1 MIIKSVLTP
10 FLFGLVGIF
19 AFAPFSIEFLIFV
32 SYIYLINELI
42 SHKKAS
48 FLRILLWGIGHWG
61 FGMSWIIVSVY
72 YYGETTIAL
81 SAFIYILLIMIL
93 ALVFTSPLIL
103 INKLLLNVEI
113 NNTFIKI
120 FIISTLLLISET
132 SRYFLLNGVPWLI
145 PGNIF
150 IDTITQNI
158 YPIFGVSSA
167 SFLLYLLCVS
177 ILMFKNK
184 KAFYAVLVLSLICVL
199 PQYKSEEKEANYLV
213 TIIQPSSDPF
223 LKYTAGYYETIENNL
238 LELINESSTE
248 SQLIVL
254 PEAELPYSIQQT
266 RFTNFLLKSNISEK
280 ILLGAWSVE
289 NNKLFNVIYSPN
301 NRTLYKKQHLVP
313 FGEYIPFISSLRGL
327 IDFFDLPMSNVIHG
341 QDNQKNIKINNNIT
355 VATPICF
362 DIAFPRTVRKMNQS
376 SDLIINISNDTWFG
390 SSIGP
395 HHHLEIARIRSIEN
409 DKWTIRATND
419 GYSAFIS
426 NKGTI
431 VDFLDKGDVGIL
443 EGYVN
448 LRESRSFY
456 NEYGYIFSYV
466 IIFISLLMFLIVCFR
481 SKKV

>member
-1 MIIKSVLTP
+1 
-10 FLFGLVGIF
+10 
-19 AFAPFSIEFLIFV
+19 
-32 SYIYLINELI
+32 
-42 SHKKAS
+42 
-48 FLRILLWGIGHWG
+48 
-61 FGMSWIIVSVY
+61 
-72 YYGETTIAL
+72 
-81 SAFIYILLIMIL
+81 
-93 ALVFTSPLIL
+93 
-103 INKLLLNVEI
+103 
-113 NNTFIKI
+113 
-120 FIISTLLLISET
+120 
-132 SRYFLLNGVPWLI
+132 
-145 PGNIF
+145 
-150 IDTITQNI
+150 
-158 YPIFGVSSA
+158 
-167 SFLLYLLCVS
+167 
-177 ILMFKNK
+177 MFKNK
-184 KAFYAVLVLSLICVL
+184 KAFYFVLVLGLICVL
-199 PQYKSEEKEANYLV
+199 PQYKSEEKEANYLA

-301 NRTLYKKQHLVP
+301 NSTLYKKQHLVP
-313 FGEYIPFISSLRGL
+313 FGEYIPFISSLRGI

-376 SDLIINISNDTWFG
+376 SDLIINVSNDTWFG

-448 LRESRSFY
+448 LRDSRSFY
-456 NEYGYIFSYV
+456 NKYGYIFSYV
-466 IIFISLLMFLIVCFR
+466 IIFISLLMLLIVCLR
-481 SKKV
+481 SRKV

>member
-1 MIIKSVLTP
+1 MILKSILTP
-10 FLFGLVGIF
+10 LFFGLVGIF

-42 SHKKAS
+42 SYKKAS
-48 FLRILLWGIGHWG
+48 FLRIFFWGIGHWG
-61 FGMSWIIVSVY
+61 FGMSWVIVSVY
-72 YYGETTIAL
+72 YYGETTVAL
-81 SAFIYILLIMIL
+81 SAFIYILLTIIL
-93 ALVFTSPLIL
+93 VLVFTAPLVL
-103 INKLLLNVEI
+103 VNKLLLNVEI
-113 NNTFIKI
+113 NNKFIKI
-120 FIISTLLLISET
+120 FIISTLLLMSET

-158 YPIFGVSSA
+158 YSIFGVSSA
-167 SFLLYLLCVS
+167 SFLLYFLCVC
-177 ILMFKNK
+177 ILMFKNTK
-184 KAFYAVLVLSLICVL
+184 TFYAVLILSLICVL
-199 PQYKSEEKEANYLV
+199 PQYKSEEKGGDYLV

-238 LELINESSTE
+238 LELIKKSSTE

-280 ILLGAWSVE
+280 LLLGAWSVE
-289 NNKLFNVIYSPN
+289 NNKLFNVIYNPN
-301 NRTLYKKQHLVP
+301 NSSLYKKKHLVP

-355 VATPICF
+355 VATPICY
-362 DIAFPRTVRKMNQS
+362 DIAFPRTVRKMNQN

-419 GYSAFIS
+419 GYSAFIT

-431 VDFLDKGDVGIL
+431 VDFMSKGEVGIL
-443 EGYVN
+443 EAYVN
-448 LRESRSFY
+448 LKKSRSFY
-456 NEYGYIFSYV
+456 NKYGYIFSYV
-466 IIFISLLMFLIVCFR
+466 IIFISLLMFLILCLR